1 MVSVRVFVFNDK
13 STRAPEDTPEGGFV
27 MQITWKSH
35 GDLPGMANT
44 QWVVS
49 AEGGGENSPRKQD
62 SLWQRGVISLALTIC
77 ASTRYLD
84 NEGFEKH
91 Q

>member
-49 AEGGGENSPRKQD
+49 AEGGEKI
-62 SLWQRGVISLALTIC
+62 VLANKIPC
-77 ASTRYLD
+77 GSA
-84 NEGFEKH
+84 G
-91 Q
+91 